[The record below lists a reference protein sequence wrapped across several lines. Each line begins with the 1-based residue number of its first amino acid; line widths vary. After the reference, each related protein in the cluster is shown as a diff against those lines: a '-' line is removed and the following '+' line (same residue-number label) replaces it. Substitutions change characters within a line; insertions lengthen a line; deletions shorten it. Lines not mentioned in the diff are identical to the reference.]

1 MTIKEIAR
9 ICGVSRGT
17 VDRVLNNRGKVK
29 PETEALILKTIA
41 EHGYTKNIVGRA
53 LTVKKTSPIIG
64 VILCSE
70 GNPFFDDVIA
80 GFHAAEAE
88 LHDYGA
94 SVMLR
99 TMCGHEVAR
108 QLALI
113 DELEEHIAA
122 LVIQP
127 INSRRIAARLRTLKE
142 NGIPVVTV
150 NTDIDPASRCCYVG
164 SNYESGGAV
173 AAGMMALV
181 TGAQAQLGVIEGVPT
196 LMGHM
201 LRQKGFEDH
210 LRTIAPGISLI
221 ARAPALDDPEQA
233 YRATCAMLETNPQI
247 DAMFIVAAGVYDVCR
262 AIIDCGRE
270 QTIRVVA
277 YDDVPST
284 REMMRRGLIRAVV
297 CQQPFEQGSRAV
309 HAAFDML
316 LSGQMVEN
324 LMLITE
330 NQIKIAENLD

>member
-17 VDRVLNNRGKVK
+17 VDRVVNNRGKVK
-29 PETEALILKTIA
+29 PETEALILQTIA

-53 LTVKKTSPIIG
+53 LTVKKTSPVIG

-80 GFHAAEAE
+80 GFHAAETE
-88 LHDYGA
+88 LRDYGA
-94 SVMLR
+94 TIILR

-127 INSRRIAARLRTLKE
+127 INSSRIAARLRELKE
-142 NGIPVVTV
+142 SGIPVVTV
-150 NTDIDPASRCCYVG
+150 NTDIESSCRCCYVG

-173 AAGMMALV
+173 AAGMLTLV
-181 TGAQAQLGVIEGVPT
+181 TNGHAKLGVIEGVNT
-196 LMGHM
+196 LMGHV
-201 LRQKGFEDH
+201 LRQKGFEEH
-210 LRTIAPGISLI
+210 LHAISPGVTLI
-221 ARAPALDDPEQA
+221 DRAPALDDPQQA
-233 YRATCAMLETNPQI
+233 YRATCRMLQTHPEI
-247 DAMFIVAAGVYDVCR
+247 DAMFVVAAGVYDVCR

-270 QTIRVVA
+270 HDIRVVA

-284 REMMRRGLIRAVV
+284 REMMRRGLVRAVV
-297 CQQPFEQGSRAV
+297 CQQPFEQGLRAV

-316 LSGQMVEN
+316 LSGQMQEGG
-324 LMLITE
+324 MLIME
-330 NQIKIAENLD
+330 NQIKIAENID